1 MDFEGGPS
9 ENKATRL
16 LELSLQ
22 NVNCIH
28 LVYILAVNF
37 FDEVADVAEISSAEA
52 EQRFGQLDDRT
63 REILAFRW
71 GLEDGVRRT
80 LEECAKKFNTTRERV
95 RQIEQKAFA
104 RLRHPKG

>member
-1 MDFEGGPS
+1 MY
-9 ENKATRL
+9 A
-16 LELSLQ
+16 
-22 NVNCIH
+22 
-28 LVYILAVNF
+28 LAVDF
-37 FDEVADVAEISSAEA
+37 FGEVADAAGISSEEV
-52 EQRFGQLDDRT
+52 EQRFEQLDDWT